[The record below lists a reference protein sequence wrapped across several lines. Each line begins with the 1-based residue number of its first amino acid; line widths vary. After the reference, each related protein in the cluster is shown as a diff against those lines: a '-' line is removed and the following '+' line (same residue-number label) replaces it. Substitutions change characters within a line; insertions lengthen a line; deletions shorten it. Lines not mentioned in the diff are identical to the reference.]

1 MRTRL
6 ISMGRPRLARSADG
20 CRAVQGRRRWWR
32 CRVIAVVLALLALP
46 APNAPI
52 PTSPRPLAAALRA
65 TERSL
70 NAAVDRWDTSTPPP
84 RDVTLLALYEQR
96 IIRTLGSSNRL
107 ARAVVQLDPAAAGDV
122 AARTDL
128 ASLAGRS
135 AALQAAP
142 RVGAA
147 PPANRLR
154 AWYREAQTR
163 FRVRWQLLA
172 AINFVESAFGKVRN
186 TSTAGAQGPMQFEP
200 ATWQAYG
207 LGGNVRDAHDAI
219 LGAAN
224 FLAANHGSTNERGAL
239 YRYNHSGLYVDAVM
253 RYANRMTRD
262 PRAFFRY
269 YSWSVY
275 IRTPAGYRR
284 VTGPR

>member
-1 MRTRL
+1 
-6 ISMGRPRLARSADG
+6 
-20 CRAVQGRRRWWR
+20 
-32 CRVIAVVLALLALP
+32 VIALMVALLALP

-52 PTSPRPLAAALRA
+52 PAAPRPLAAALRN

-70 NAAVDRWDTSTPPP
+70 NAAIDRWDRSAPPP

-96 IIRTLGSSNRL
+96 ILRTLGNDRRL
-107 ARAVVQLDPAAAGDV
+107 ARAVVKLDPAAAGDV
-122 AARTDL
+122 AARADL
-128 ASLAGRS
+128 ASLSERS
-135 AALQAAP
+135 PPLQSAP

-147 PPANRLR
+147 PPASRLR
-154 AWYREAQTR
+154 AWYREAQAR
-163 FRVRWQLLA
+163 FRIRWQVLA

-200 ATWQAYG
+200 ATWRAYG
-207 LGGNVRDAHDAI
+207 LGGNVHDPHDAI

-224 FLAANHGSTNERGAL
+224 FLAASHGSTNERSAL
-239 YRYNHSGLYVDAVM
+239 YHYNHSSLYVDAVT
-253 RYANRMTRD
+253 RYANRMTND

-275 IRTPAGYRR
+275 IRTRAGYQR
-284 VTGPR
+284 VTGPH

>member
-1 MRTRL
+1 
-6 ISMGRPRLARSADG
+6 
-20 CRAVQGRRRWWR
+20 
-32 CRVIAVVLALLALP
+32 VIALVVALLALP

-52 PTSPRPLAAALRA
+52 PTVPRPLAAVLRD

-70 NAAVDRWDTSTPPP
+70 NAAIDRWDTAAPPP
-84 RDVTLLALYEQR
+84 RDMTLLALYEQR
-96 IIRTLGSSNRL
+96 IFRILGNDPKL
-107 ARAVVQLDPAAAGDV
+107 ARAVVRRDPAAVGDV

-128 ASLAGRS
+128 ASLAKRS
-135 AALQAAP
+135 AALQATP
-142 RVGAA
+142 RVAAAA
-147 PPANRLR
+147 PADRLR
-154 AWYREAQTR
+154 AWYREAQSR

-200 ATWQAYG
+200 ATWRAYG
-207 LGGNVRDAHDAI
+207 LGGNVHDPHDAI

-224 FLAANHGSTNERGAL
+224 VLGANHGSTNERGAL
-239 YRYNHSGLYVDAVM
+239 YRYNHSRLYVDAII

-275 IRTPAGYRR
+275 IHTPSGYRR